1 MHKSEPR
8 DNSTFIIHANKV
20 YELRAGTIGTHRVLA
35 PSEYNYEVDLVS
47 YVNNNETPSPRVH
60 DLLSIVFSLPMNRC
74 LLSNKVKAIS
84 LSRLPL
90 PFLSY
95 ISSYCVFN

>member
-20 YELRAGTIGTHRVLA
+20 YELRAGTIGTYRVLA
-35 PSEYNYEVDLVS
+35 PSESNYEVDSVS

-60 DLLSIVFSLPMNRC
+60 ALLSIVFSLPMNWC

-90 PFLSY
+90 PFLS
-95 ISSYCVFN
+95 